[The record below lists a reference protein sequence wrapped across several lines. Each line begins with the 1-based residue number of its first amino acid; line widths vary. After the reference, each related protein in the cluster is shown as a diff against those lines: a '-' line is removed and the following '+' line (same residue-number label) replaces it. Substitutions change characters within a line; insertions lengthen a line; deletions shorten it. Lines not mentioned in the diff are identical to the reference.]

1 MPMRAKRGLNFSD
14 VETPQHIKLSNDN
27 VHDQAANRENI
38 LYQSLL
44 RNEVGNGNIERLPST
59 LTQETVLKSPPL
71 MNFKRKHFNPE
82 DLPNSYVLVFQIR
95 TIQPFLDFHY
105 LRSRQTQRNC

>member
-14 VETPQHIKLSNDN
+14 VESPQHIKLSNDN

-82 DLPNSYVLVFQIR
+82 DLPN
-95 TIQPFLDFHY
+95 T
-105 LRSRQTQRNC
+105 